1 MRFDDPEVR
10 EFLARS
16 MILRLAALSPKGQPN
31 IRCLWFVCQ
40 QGRIY
45 IFTGETNPT
54 SRGISVHPHV
64 ALLFDGERGP
74 RSSRLLRVRGRAVF
88 RRESGIVAR
97 VMLGLARKYFLTRP
111 GLRNLLASARSA
123 NPASSS
129 PRSALCAPH
138 LPLDVTRGGELA
150 EPLAKWRCPRLRDS
164 RRRPTHPSLA
174 APTQFPKQPQSLF
187 RSVNPIPKIISRRQA
202 EMPRVAWRTGR
213 PTARNGRVPLGEQ
226 LSSLSSVV
234 R

>member
-54 SRGISVHPHV
+54 SRGISVHPDV
-64 ALLFDGERGP
+64 ALLFDGERGGP
-74 RSSRLLRVRGRAVF
+74 RSGRLLRVRGRAVF

-111 GLRNLLASARSA
+111 GLRNLLAHARTVPVTVRFYTEGWA
-123 NPASSS
+123 NVRKEIGRRPAMILEVLPESVEFL
-129 PRSALCAPH
+129 PRSP
-138 LPLDVTRGGELA
+138 
-150 EPLAKWRCPRLRDS
+150 AKAGS
-164 RRRPTHPSLA
+164 
-174 APTQFPKQPQSLF
+174 
-187 RSVNPIPKIISRRQA
+187 
-202 EMPRVAWRTGR
+202 
-213 PTARNGRVPLGEQ
+213 
-226 LSSLSSVV
+226 
-234 R
+234 